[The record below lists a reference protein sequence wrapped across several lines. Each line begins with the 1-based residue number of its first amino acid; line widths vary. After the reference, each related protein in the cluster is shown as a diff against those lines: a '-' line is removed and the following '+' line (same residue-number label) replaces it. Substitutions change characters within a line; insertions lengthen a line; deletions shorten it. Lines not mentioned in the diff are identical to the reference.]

1 MQFARGATEEARRS
15 FELALEYVTNRSLID
30 EYEAHARL
38 AILEAGD
45 GRVDEAAK
53 HIGRCEELLDQ
64 GNGWRGYR
72 GFVPMASGTLA
83 VAGGRIGEA
92 EARFTEAIEIFN
104 KFSLRFETAETLYMW
119 GRALRD
125 GDARRAVEKY
135 DAALEIYTSRGIGQ
149 AWIDRALADRRRA
162 E

>member
-1 MQFARGATEEARRS
+1 
-15 FELALEYVTNRSLID
+15 VTNRSLID
-30 EYEAHARL
+30 EYEGRARL

-45 GRVDEAAK
+45 GRVDEAIK
-53 HIGRCEELLDQ
+53 LIGRCEELLDQ

-72 GFVPMASGTLA
+72 GYVPMASGALA

-92 EARFTEAIEIFN
+92 EARFMEAIEVFDE
-104 KFSLRFETAETLYMW
+104 FSLRFEEAETLYMW

-135 DAALEIYTSRGIGQ
+135 DAALEIYTRRGIGQ
-149 AWIDRALADRRRA
+149 AWIDRLLADRNQVG
-162 E
+162 